1 LFFIW
6 HMPLILGFISYL
18 VRVLFALIWGY
29 FLIIFWYFAKKFMR
43 VFRRA
48 FIWVYFYC
56 KVYDIK
62 FKRVLRKRY
71 RAMFKLKRNLI
82 VRVNKLFLLLSM
94 LLEKL
99 YDNVSI
105 WFRLR
110 NSALRKSEF
119 GFFYRIISLLKNGNI
134 ELFNYRFYR
143 SKYSSLL
150 KKALK
155 ISITKDIFFNIFV
168 HIKENVDNFFI
179 DRLEPLNHNIKHMN
193 WYLNKSEVSKFNIL
207 RFGSVLHKLNLESIS
222 TMVHQFVS
230 TYDLDDY
237 DKTKLRY
244 KFKYIDRYRLI
255 IFRFLLLVYW
265 ELIFPINHLIFCVVL
280 RVSLRFY
287 IVCCFL
293 LYILRCILFLLL
305 YVLKFIFYIL
315 VIIFAGKEK

>member
-1 LFFIW
+1 
-6 HMPLILGFISYL
+6 
-18 VRVLFALIWGY
+18 
-29 FLIIFWYFAKKFMR
+29 
-43 VFRRA
+43 
-48 FIWVYFYC
+48 
-56 KVYDIK
+56 
-62 FKRVLRKRY
+62 
-71 RAMFKLKRNLI
+71 
-82 VRVNKLFLLLSM
+82 M